1 LNSLKIQINPDFMK
15 KLFILSILFSFVLLS
30 CNNEP
35 EPEPEPEDIRAY
47 CYLYHFVPELGSV
60 IWEVDDSAL
69 PEEQLYAAQFSGA
82 VLLETDSKEISFT
95 VKYSGTNE
103 VLVSQ
108 LFLLEKDKYYNVIVR
123 GSSEEPVLL
132 IREIDTTHPAS
143 GNVKFQVLHSIS
155 GQGPIDVYMGGT
167 SVNKR
172 GVSELPYL
180 SLSTPFE
187 VVDYDARAA
196 IIVSGHSE
204 EYHQDSVL
212 LSSIYNEMIVTGANY
227 LSVVA
232 PPTFNPA
239 DTLLTIWLY
248 NLALE

>member
-1 LNSLKIQINPDFMK
+1 
-15 KLFILSILFSFVLLS
+15 
-30 CNNEP
+30 
-35 EPEPEPEDIRAY
+35 
-47 CYLYHFVPELGSV
+47 
-60 IWEVDDSAL
+60 
-69 PEEQLYAAQFSGA
+69 LYAAQFSGA

-132 IREIDTTHPAS
+132 IREIDTTHPAF
-143 GNVKFQVLHSIS
+143 GNVKFQVLHSIA

-196 IIVSGHSE
+196 IIVSG
-204 EYHQDSVL
+204 
-212 LSSIYNEMIVTGANY
+212 TNY
-227 LSVVA
+227 LWNKYF
-232 PPTFNPA
+232 P
-239 DTLLTIWLY
+239 Y
-248 NLALE
+248 

>member
-1 LNSLKIQINPDFMK
+1 MK
-15 KLFILSILFSFVLLS
+15 KLFILSILFSFVLFS
-30 CNNEP
+30 CNDEP
-35 EPEPEPEDIRAY
+35 EPEPEVIRAY
-47 CYLYHFVPELGSV
+47 CFLYHFVPELGSV

-69 PEEQLYAAQFSGA
+69 PEEQLYAIQFSGS
-82 VLLETDSKEISFT
+82 VLLETDSEEISFT
-95 VKYSGTNE
+95 VKHSGTNE

-108 LFLLEKDKYYNVIVR
+108 LFQLEKDKYYNVIVR

-132 IREIDTTHPAS
+132 FREINTTHPAS
-143 GNVKFQVLHSIS
+143 GNVKFQVLHSIA

-167 SVNKR
+167 SVNNR

-187 VVDYDARAA
+187 VADYDARAA
-196 IIVSGHSE
+196 IVVSGHSD

-212 LSSIYNEMIVTGANY
+212 LTSIYNDIIVSGANY

-232 PPTFNPA
+232 PPTFYPT
-239 DTLLTIWLY
+239 DTLLTFWIYDLPQ
-248 NLALE
+248 E

>member
-1 LNSLKIQINPDFMK
+1 MK

-30 CNNEP
+30 CND

-60 IWEVDDSAL
+60 IWEVDDSVL
-69 PEEQLYAAQFSGA
+69 PEEQFYAAQFSGA
-82 VLLETDSKEISFT
+82 VLLEADSEEISFT
-95 VKYSGTNE
+95 VKHSGTKE

-108 LFLLEKDKYYNVIVR
+108 LFQLEKDKYYNVIVR

-143 GNVKFQVLHSIS
+143 GNVKFQVLHSIA
-155 GQGPIDVYMGGT
+155 GQGPIDLYMGG
-167 SVNKR
+167 SSANKR
-172 GVSELPYL
+172 GVSDLPYL

-187 VVDYDARAA
+187 AADYDARAA
-196 IIVSGHSE
+196 ITVSAHSE

-212 LSSIYNEMIVTGANY
+212 LTSIYNDEIISGANY

-232 PPTFNPA
+232 PFTFNPA

-248 NLALE
+248 ELPLD

>member
-1 LNSLKIQINPDFMK
+1 MK
-15 KLFILSILFSFVLLS
+15 KLFILSILFSFVFLS
-30 CNNEP
+30 CTD

-60 IWEVDDSAL
+60 IWEVDDSRL
-69 PEEQLYAAQFSGA
+69 PEEQLYAVQFSGA
-82 VLLETDSKEISFT
+82 VLLESESEEVLFT
-95 VKYSGTNE
+95 VKHPGTNGI
-103 VLVSQ
+103 LVSQ
-108 LFLLEKDKYYNVIVR
+108 LVQLEKNKYYNVIVR

-143 GNVKFQVLHSIS
+143 GNVKFQVLHSIA
-155 GQGPIDVYMGGT
+155 GQGPIDVYMGG
-167 SVNKR
+167 SSANNKV
-172 GVSELPYL
+172 VSDVAYL

-187 VVDYDARAA
+187 VVDYDVRAA

-212 LSSIYNEMIVTGANY
+212 LSSIYNETITTGANY

-232 PPTFNPA
+232 PYTFYPT
-239 DTLLTIWLY
+239 DTLLTFWLY
-248 NLALE
+248 ELALE

>member
-1 LNSLKIQINPDFMK
+1 M
-15 KLFILSILFSFVLLS
+15 
-30 CNNEP
+30 
-35 EPEPEPEDIRAY
+35 
-47 CYLYHFVPELGSV
+47 
-60 IWEVDDSAL
+60 
-69 PEEQLYAAQFSGA
+69 
-82 VLLETDSKEISFT
+82 
-95 VKYSGTNE
+95 
-103 VLVSQ
+103 
-108 LFLLEKDKYYNVIVR
+108 
-123 GSSEEPVLL
+123 LL

-143 GNVKFQVLHSIS
+143 GNVKFHVLHSIA

-196 IIVSGHSE
+196 IIVSG
-204 EYHQDSVL
+204 
-212 LSSIYNEMIVTGANY
+212 ANC